1 MPSGVG
7 EGSQNMIYTFSISI
21 PSIQRLKQTALKF
34 LEKKY
39 LRLDS
44 FIFKKTGLWFW
55 RFVYRLTGSRC
66 GSLASSHYPV
76 FGNDKQIWTYHEKDK
91 KVIYECKVCGYTD
104 EVNRAGASFKNY
116 SRTGREA
123 DMSNL
128 IKMRKT
134 ATNSAEKKAVDH
146 AMHKI
151 NNEEKHVKAMREDL
165 IKVTRANDHNKIK
178 EIHDYV
184 GTHKKHQNE

>member
-1 MPSGVG
+1 
-7 EGSQNMIYTFSISI
+7 MIYTFSISI
-21 PSIQRLKQTALKF
+21 PSVQHLKQVALKL
-34 LEKKY
+34 LERKY
-39 LRLDS
+39 LQLDS

-91 KVIYECKVCGYTD
+91 KIIYTCRVCGYVD
-104 EVNRAGASFKNY
+104 EVNRSGTSFKNY
-116 SRTGREA
+116 SRIGREA

-128 IKMRKT
+128 RRMRKT
-134 ATNSAEKKAVDH
+134 ATNSAERVAVDH
-146 AMHKI
+146 SIHKI
-151 NNEEKHVKAMREDL
+151 KHEEKGVKSMREDL
-165 IKVTRANDHNKIK
+165 IKATRANDHRKIK
-178 EIHDYV
+178 EIHEYV